1 MPFRLRK
8 WRRDDRS
15 AVLKGWSGAA
25 AWTDSGS
32 SDSAASSSDSLP
44 CGSPSAVASLL
55 DRIERGELDPTRVIT
70 HRLPLAEAPY
80 GYDIFKNKADG
91 CEKVV
96 LKP

>member
-15 AVLKGWSGAA
+15 AVLKAGQVRPPGRTRAHPI
-25 AWTDSGS
+25 
-32 SDSAASSSDSLP
+32 LRRPHPIHCP

-70 HRLPLAEAPY
+70 HRLPLAEAPK

-96 LKP
+96 LRP